1 MFTPSDLEAYLD
13 EALPPEEMARI
24 EKAARDDAALARSL
38 ASIHAR
44 RDEGIHTL
52 GEIWRGRRLSCPTR
66 HQLGTWLLGT
76 IKEDLAR
83 YIAFHV
89 ELVGCRYCQAN
100 LADLR
105 AQQDVADQIV
115 VTRRH
120 KYFQSSA
127 GYLKTEGGEKGG
139 GRKAEGGG
147 RK

>member
-1 MFTPSDLEAYLD
+1 MNDFHRCDLEAYLD

-24 EKAARDDAALARSL
+24 EKAARENESLTRSL

-44 RDEGIHTL
+44 RGEGIHTL

-66 HQLGTWLLGT
+66 RQLGTWLLGT
-76 IKEDLAR
+76 IEDDFAR

-89 ELVGCRYCQAN
+89 EVVGCRYCQAS

-105 AQQDVADQIV
+105 AQQDGAEQVV

-127 GYLKTEGGEKGG
+127 GYLKTEGGR
-139 GRKAEGGG
+139 RK
-147 RK
+147 